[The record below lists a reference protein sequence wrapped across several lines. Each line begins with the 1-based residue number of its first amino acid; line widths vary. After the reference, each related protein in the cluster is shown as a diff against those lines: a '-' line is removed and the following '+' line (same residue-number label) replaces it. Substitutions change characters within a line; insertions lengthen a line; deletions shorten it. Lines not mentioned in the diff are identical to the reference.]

1 MPAPDPESSSRL
13 AVGSQPVNRRTRAL
27 QQAGGEDRPEVVQ
40 QRQQQ
45 LRARHELGRPLAA
58 GPRAAA
64 PKAPLPVAA
73 RVQAG
78 VGVVSLSGAL
88 FVGQPVAVGVLVVIG
103 TAGLA
108 WAARGVWRQ
117 RRAPGEPAQGELLPA
132 AALQALDGLLARAT
146 PELPAPARDALK
158 AIKQGLELAQQPGVL
173 ATLAMQDRAFVQL
186 CVTRYLPDSLEA
198 YLRIPRAQRAEPL
211 ASGEPS
217 ADAALAQ
224 QLVTLDEGLRRRLGP
239 GHDEARE
246 ALLRQQRF
254 LDIKSRE

>member
-13 AVGSQPVNRRTRAL
+13 AVGSQPVNRRTSQRQPSA
-27 QQAGGEDRPEVVQ
+27 AKDGSESIQ

-58 GPRAAA
+58 GPRPAAA
-64 PKAPLPVAA
+64 TPLPVAA

-78 VGVVSLSGAL
+78 VGVASLSGAL
-88 FVGQPVAVGVLVVIG
+88 FVSQPLVVGVLVVIG

-117 RRAPGEPAQGELLPA
+117 RRMPGVAVLTELLPE
-132 AALQALDGLLARAT
+132 AALRELDALLARAA
-146 PELPAPARDALK
+146 PELPAPAKDVLK
-158 AIKQGLELAQQPGVL
+158 AIKQDLELAQQSTVL
-173 ATLAMQDRAFVQL
+173 APLSMQDRAFVQL
-186 CVTRYLPDSLEA
+186 SVTRYLPDSLEA
-198 YLRIPRAQRAEPL
+198 YLRIPAARRAQPL

-224 QLVTLDEGLRRRLGP
+224 QLTALHEGLQRRLQP
-239 GHDEARE
+239 LHNEAGE

-254 LDIKSRE
+254 LDVKSRE